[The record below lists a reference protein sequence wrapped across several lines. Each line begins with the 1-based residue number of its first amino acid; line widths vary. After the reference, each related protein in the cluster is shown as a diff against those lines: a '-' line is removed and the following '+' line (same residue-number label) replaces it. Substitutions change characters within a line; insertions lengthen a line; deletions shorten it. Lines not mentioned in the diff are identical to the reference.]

1 MSALTTGLR
10 DVGRGF
16 DFVKRHPALWKWII
30 APSLITLVLLIVAV
44 LGVAALT
51 EPLVTWV
58 TSKLPSWL
66 ESIAGVILTIVVVAG
81 LSLAALLVF
90 VSVAGMVAGPFNEL
104 LSEAVEER
112 LTGKP
117 GAGFALG
124 AFVRGALLGILHG
137 LRRLATAIVGIILLF
152 ALGMIPVVGTI
163 AAAVIGLWL
172 AARGAAYDAYDAVLS
187 RREMAYRD
195 KLAYLDRHRSRSL
208 GLGAT
213 IAGMLLVPGL
223 NLVALGLGAVA
234 ATLAVHDLEQVAI
247 RTEPAPRARS

>member
-1 MSALTTGLR
+1 MSELTTGLR

-16 DFVKRHPALWKWII
+16 DFVKRHPSLWKWIL
-30 APSLITLVLLIVAV
+30 APSVITLLLLIAAIV
-44 LGVAALT
+44 GVAALT

-58 TSKLPSWL
+58 TSHLPSFL
-66 ESIAGVILTIVVVAG
+66 EAIAGVILTIVVVAG

-117 GAGFALG
+117 SGPFSLA
-124 AFVRGALLGILHG
+124 AFLRGAVLGILHG
-137 LRRLATAIVGIILLF
+137 LRRLVVALVGIVLLF
-152 ALGMIPVVGTI
+152 ALGLIPVVGTI
-163 AAAVIGLWL
+163 AAGVIGLWM
-172 AARGAAYDAYDAVLS
+172 AARGAAYDAYDSVLS

-195 KLAYLDRHRSRSL
+195 KLAYLDRHRSRTL
-208 GLGAT
+208 GLGIT

-223 NLVALGLGAVA
+223 NLVALGLGAVG
-234 ATLAVHDLEQVAI
+234 ATLATHDLE
-247 RTEPAPRARS
+247 ARKAQPTQNSA

>member
-1 MSALTTGLR
+1 MSELTTGLH

-16 DFVKRHPALWKWII
+16 DFVKRHPSLWKWIV
-30 APSLITLVLLIVAV
+30 APSVVTLLLLVAAV
-44 LGVAALT
+44 AGVAALT

-58 TSKLPSWL
+58 TSHLPSWL
-66 ESIAGVILTIVVVAG
+66 EAIAGVILTIVVVLG

-112 LTGKP
+112 LTGKAAAP
-117 GAGFALG
+117 FSLAAFLRGAALG
-124 AFVRGALLGILHG
+124 VLHG
-137 LRRLATAIVGIILLF
+137 LRRIAVSLLGIVLLF

-163 AAAVIGLWL
+163 AAAAIGLWL

-187 RREMAYRD
+187 RRELAYRD
-195 KLAYLDRHRSRSL
+195 KLAYLERHRSRTL
-208 GLGAT
+208 GLGVT

-223 NLVALGLGAVA
+223 NLVALGLGAVG
-234 ATLAVHDLEQVAI
+234 ATLATHDLDA
-247 RTEPAPRARS
+247 RATQNSA

>member
-1 MSALTTGLR
+1 MSELTTGLH

-16 DFVKRHPALWKWII
+16 DFVKRHPSLWKWIL
-30 APSLITLVLLIVAV
+30 APSVITLLLLIAAV
-44 LGVAALT
+44 VGVAALT

-58 TSKLPSWL
+58 TSHLPSFL
-66 ESIAGVILTIVVVAG
+66 ASIAGVILTIVVVLG

-112 LTGKP
+112 LTGTP
-117 GAGFALG
+117 GAPFSLA
-124 AFVRGALLGILHG
+124 AFLRGAMLGVLHG
-137 LRRLATAIVGIILLF
+137 LRRVAVSLVGIVLLF
-152 ALGMIPVVGTI
+152 ALGLIPVIGTI
-163 AAAVIGLWL
+163 AAGLIGLWL
-172 AARGAAYDAYDAVLS
+172 AARGAAYDAYDSVLS

-208 GLGAT
+208 GLGIT

-223 NLVALGLGAVA
+223 NLVALGLGAVG
-234 ATLAVHDLEQVAI
+234 ATLAAHDLEA
-247 RTEPAPRARS
+247 RKTLPAQNSA

>member
-1 MSALTTGLR
+1 MSELTTGLR

-16 DFVKRHPALWKWII
+16 DFVKRHPSLWKWIV
-30 APSLITLVLLIVAV
+30 APSLITLLLLIGAV

-58 TSKLPSWL
+58 TSHLPSWL
-66 ESIAGVILTIVVVAG
+66 ESVAGVILTIVVVAG

-104 LSEAVEER
+104 LSEAVDER
-112 LTGKP
+112 ITGTP
-117 GAGFALG
+117 GAPFSLAAFLRGAALG
-124 AFVRGALLGILHG
+124 IVHG
-137 LRRLATAIVGIILLF
+137 VRRLITVLVGIVLLF
-152 ALGMIPVVGTI
+152 ALGLIPVVGTI

-187 RREMAYRD
+187 RRELAYRD
-195 KLAYLDRHRSRSL
+195 KLAYLDRHRSRTL
-208 GLGAT
+208 GLGVA

-223 NLVALGLGAVA
+223 NLVALGLGAVG
-234 ATLAVHDLEQVAI
+234 ATLAARELEKTQN
-247 RTEPAPRARS
+247 RA